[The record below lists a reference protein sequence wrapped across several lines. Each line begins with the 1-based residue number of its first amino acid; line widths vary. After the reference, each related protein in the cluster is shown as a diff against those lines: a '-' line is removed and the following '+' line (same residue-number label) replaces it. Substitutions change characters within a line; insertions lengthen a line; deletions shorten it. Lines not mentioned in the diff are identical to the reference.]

1 MHWVH
6 IFVFP
11 DGNNIEVHNVNI
23 LLAYG
28 KNISY

>member
-11 DGNNIEVHNVNI
+11 GGNSIEVHNVNI
-23 LLAYG
+23 FPL
-28 KNISY
+28 KERT